1 MGTRLVLLVTE
12 ETDKYLESEA
22 KKLGISKLDYIRFII
37 NKDRENKKWTK
48 ESTAQYSISPW

>member
-12 ETDKYLESEA
+12 ETDKYLEESA

-37 NKDRENKKWTK
+37 NKDRENKK
-48 ESTAQYSISPW
+48 

>member
-37 NKDRENKKWTK
+37 NKDRENKKWPH
-48 ESTAQYSISPW
+48 YNG